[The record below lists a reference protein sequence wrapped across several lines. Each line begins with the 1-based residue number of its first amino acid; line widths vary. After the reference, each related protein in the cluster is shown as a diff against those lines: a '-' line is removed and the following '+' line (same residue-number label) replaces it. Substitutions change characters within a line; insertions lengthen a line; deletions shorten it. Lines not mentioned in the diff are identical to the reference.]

1 VLATCAVAAAGAATA
16 LPRAQEFPL
25 LLSIALVQASALAP
39 TTLIADALSV
49 NVAKPQIGGRAFEYG
64 WIRGSASAA
73 FVVGTLIVGH
83 LISSTDLTPIIW
95 MNASLLVMAAGITSL
110 LPNVVTQST
119 QRAAAPVLVG
129 IWRLLSIPQFRVVIL
144 VSALVYGSHAIHDT
158 FAVIRWSLLEYS
170 QR

>member
-1 VLATCAVAAAGAATA
+1 MSTARLRRPDPAFKSCALMDQSPT
-16 LPRAQEFPL
+16 FFFTPL
-25 LLSIALVQASALAP
+25 YTVHL
-39 TTLIADALSV
+39 
-49 NVAKPQIGGRAFEYG
+49 GR
-64 WIRGSASAA
+64 
-73 FVVGTLIVGH
+73 
-83 LISSTDLTPIIW
+83 
-95 MNASLLVMAAGITSL
+95 NASLLVMAAGKTSL

-144 VSALVYGSHAIHDT
+144 VSALVYGSHAMHDT